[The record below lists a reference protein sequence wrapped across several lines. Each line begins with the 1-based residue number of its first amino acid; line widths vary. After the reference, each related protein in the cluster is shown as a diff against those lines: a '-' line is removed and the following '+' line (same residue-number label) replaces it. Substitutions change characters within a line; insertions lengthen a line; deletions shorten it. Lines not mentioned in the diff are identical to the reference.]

1 MNKDIELLKC
11 GILPD
16 SLNFNQ
22 KQEFDIYKVAYNLRY
37 KTTEYWES
45 KFPDGYQNIP
55 GFDKIIEKIAEES
68 LTPLEEITLKR
79 YECIPG
85 FETIIEKIAEES
97 LNQEENKITE

>member
-1 MNKDIELLKC
+1 MNKDIELLNR

-55 GFDKIIEKIAEES
+55 GFDKIIEKIPEES
-68 LTPLEEITLKR
+68 LTPLEEITLK
-79 YECIPG
+79 
-85 FETIIEKIAEES
+85 
-97 LNQEENKITE
+97 QQENKINE

>member
-1 MNKDIELLKC
+1 MNKDIELLNR

-68 LTPLEEITLKR
+68 LTPLEEITLK
-79 YECIPG
+79 
-85 FETIIEKIAEES
+85 
-97 LNQEENKITE
+97 QQENKINE